1 MATSGRIFSATAV
14 AIQSLRC
21 RMGSV
26 CELRHFRLDKLS
38 GRRVEKRDGA
48 ESSSRICGRSLSS
61 AGPRGSQEAI
71 FHDDAD
77 RERFLLALGQ
87 VCARTGWR
95 VHAFV
100 LMSNHYHLLV
110 ETPEANLVAG
120 MRWFQSTY
128 TMRFNRRHGLKGH
141 LFQGRYKAMVV
152 DPEER
157 SHLVT
162 LSDYVHLNPIRA
174 RMISLRERLY
184 DYPWSSYRLYATRAG
199 RPEWFEP
206 GRVLAA
212 CLPAQH
218 GWGRRRYAER
228 MRRRAVEEL
237 QGENTAQSEGLQRG
251 WCLGGTAFRER
262 MLGLLESAGEKLSRK
277 KEVDGVIRQNHGEE
291 EARRLLERVTSYLG
305 LHHSELAELKRNDP
319 RSVDGAADPQPH
331 ERSNCWIARELSLGH
346 VSSVSRYS
354 ALTNADGEPM
364 KRLAA
369 YLEEAERRN

>member
-1 MATSGRIFSATAV
+1 MARKA
-14 AIQSLRC
+14 
-21 RMGSV
+21 
-26 CELRHFRLDKLS
+26 
-38 GRRVEKRDGA
+38 RVEFAGA
-48 ESSSRICGRSLSS
+48 VYHLLD
-61 AGPRGSQEAI
+61 RGDHQEAI

-174 RMISLRERLY
+174 RMISLRERL
-184 DYPWSSYRLYATRAG
+184 
-199 RPEWFEP
+199 
-206 GRVLAA
+206 
-212 CLPAQH
+212 
-218 GWGRRRYAER
+218 
-228 MRRRAVEEL
+228 
-237 QGENTAQSEGLQRG
+237 
-251 WCLGGTAFRER
+251 
-262 MLGLLESAGEKLSRK
+262 
-277 KEVDGVIRQNHGEE
+277 
-291 EARRLLERVTSYLG
+291 
-305 LHHSELAELKRNDP
+305 
-319 RSVDGAADPQPH
+319 
-331 ERSNCWIARELSLGH
+331 
-346 VSSVSRYS
+346 
-354 ALTNADGEPM
+354 
-364 KRLAA
+364 
-369 YLEEAERRN
+369 